1 MRPHAQQAF
10 TPRPRAPG
18 AAVQPL
24 ARSCR
29 FWAFRRAL
37 ITPGARKGTL
47 RGTSTV
53 SCDTHRGTR
62 RRQAVDRRSQCRVS
76 VPCSPESPPLCA
88 LLLVAAL
95 LAPGGSASAAP
106 TAGELSYACALKSNG
121 LLRAV
126 GSLSECKSNETKVTL
141 KPGPHT
147 VCIQPSGSTR
157 LATKPKDCK
166 APATR
171 SPLPPAL
178 RHRLLLRRPPLR
190 HAALR
195 HGPRPVPRRRG
206 AGPGDAQ
213 RRRAQR
219 HVHET
224 LPTAPPTS
232 PRTSA
237 RPSPSAS
244 P

>member
-1 MRPHAQQAF
+1 M
-10 TPRPRAPG
+10 
-18 AAVQPL
+18 
-24 ARSCR
+24 S
-29 FWAFRRAL
+29 
-37 ITPGARKGTL
+37 
-47 RGTSTV
+47 
-53 SCDTHRGTR
+53 
-62 RRQAVDRRSQCRVS
+62 RVS
-76 VPCSPESPPLCA
+76 ALLSRIAAACA

-126 GSLSECKSNETKVTL
+126 GSLSECKGNETRVTL

-166 APATR
+166 APATLLT
-171 SPLPPAL
+171 LPPL
-178 RHRLLLRRPPLR
+178 SGTVYFC
-190 HAALR
+190 AALPSGTLR
-195 HGPRPVPRRRG
+195 FVTGPGPVPRRRG

-219 HVHET
+219 DVHE
-224 LPTAPPTS
+224 PCRQRH
-232 PRTSA
+232 PRRHGRQSDRHLQRARERHRQLLRVRVRQRANSLRPQRISRIHPDA
-237 RPSPSAS
+237 RPDRLAPAGSQLHDHRVCRGDQ
-244 P
+244 